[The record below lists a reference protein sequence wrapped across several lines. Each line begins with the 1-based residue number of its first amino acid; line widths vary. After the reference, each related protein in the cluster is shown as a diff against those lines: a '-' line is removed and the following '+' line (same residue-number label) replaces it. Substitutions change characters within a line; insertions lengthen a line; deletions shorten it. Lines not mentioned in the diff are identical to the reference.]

1 MFGHV
6 NIFIQN
12 IVRFF
17 LCISS
22 LCIINFILIGGNQRS
37 TNEKKKARSWCH
49 NYLFLTQATQA
60 HYSKADVTLACE
72 QCCVTNRL
80 Q

>member
-12 IVRFF
+12 IARFF
-17 LCISS
+17 FCISS

-37 TNEKKKARSWCH
+37 TKEKKGQEAGVITIH
-49 NYLFLTQATQA
+49 F
-60 HYSKADVTLACE
+60 
-72 QCCVTNRL
+72 
-80 Q
+80 